1 MPWRSLSRRYFGV
14 PNGPTPVTS
23 NVQLSRVYLL
33 LMTCLTCLFCLALRS
48 NGAEQESPPPGSSID
63 AQMQTWN
70 WHVQNTDIV
79 QGYPPFAAKYYGPNS
94 LPSGGQARE
103 TVSLDLMAGV
113 RLWTG
118 AEAHVD
124 GLMWQGFGLADTEGV
139 EGFPNGEAYRLGTRV
154 PEGNLARLFIRQ
166 TIGFGGEQEDVPDDE
181 LTLAGKQDI
190 SRLTL
195 TLGRMSAAD
204 IFDRNAYANDPRTQ
218 FMNWAFVNSE
228 AWDYPADS
236 LGYTTGLTVELNQPK
251 WTLRYGFFQVPRYQN
266 SLTAEDQILKWPYVS
281 SAQDGR
287 LLLAWGMVTEIE
299 RRYSANDHPGT
310 TRLLAYLDRAD
321 RGSYQEAVDSPTRP
335 ANIGAANKYRVTYG
349 FGLNLEQEV
358 VKDVGVFS
366 RLGWNNGQ
374 NEAWM
379 FSDVDYAAS
388 LGLSIEG
395 DSWHR
400 SEDTIG
406 LAGSF
411 SGISKVEQEFFGAG
425 GWGILAGDGHLNYG
439 WERLLETYYN
449 FQIWKSVHA
458 TVDYQFITNPAFN
471 RDRGPVSVFALRLHW
486 EL

>member
-1 MPWRSLSRRYFGV
+1 MTSSVQPSLD
-14 PNGPTPVTS
+14 
-23 NVQLSRVYLL
+23 YLL
-33 LMTCLTCLFCLALRS
+33 LMTCLTCLFCLAVRS
-48 NGAEQESPPPGSSID
+48 NGAAQESSPAGSSID

-113 RLWTG
+113 RLWPG

-195 TLGRMSAAD
+195 TLGRMSAGD
-204 IFDRNAYANDPRTQ
+204 IFDRNAYANDPRAQ
-218 FMNWAFVNSE
+218 FMNWAFVNNE

-287 LLLAWGMVTEIE
+287 VLLAWGMVTEIE

-310 TRLLAYLDRAD
+310 AM
-321 RGSYQEAVDSPTRP
+321 S
-335 ANIGAANKYRVTYG
+335 
-349 FGLNLEQEV
+349 
-358 VKDVGVFS
+358 
-366 RLGWNNGQ
+366 
-374 NEAWM
+374 
-379 FSDVDYAAS
+379 
-388 LGLSIEG
+388 
-395 DSWHR
+395 
-400 SEDTIG
+400 
-406 LAGSF
+406 
-411 SGISKVEQEFFGAG
+411 
-425 GWGILAGDGHLNYG
+425 
-439 WERLLETYYN
+439 
-449 FQIWKSVHA
+449 
-458 TVDYQFITNPAFN
+458 
-471 RDRGPVSVFALRLHW
+471 
-486 EL
+486 